1 MKEYTPT
8 EETYRSVDLNPVGT
22 GELMIQYAVSLC
34 NGESIPESYMVPV
47 TAVTRDNVDEY
58 LAMYK

>member
-1 MKEYTPT
+1 
-8 EETYRSVDLNPVGT
+8 
-22 GELMIQYAVSLC
+22 MIQYAVSLC
-34 NGESIPESYMVPV
+34 NGESIPGSYMVPV

>member
-1 MKEYTPT
+1 
-8 EETYRSVDLNPVGT
+8 
-22 GELMIQYAVSLC
+22 MIPYAVSLS
-34 NGESIPESYMVPV
+34 NGERIPESYMVPV